1 MGLNSS
7 LCLSIPLLLGFLLHQ
22 PILKSL
28 LGPNLPEMSRSRSSL
43 IRSLVSKLEAEK
55 ELEVLDKS
63 EAWYKVDLNLVKDS
77 EVAEK
82 FVQLE
87 QDEETK
93 KFITRSV
100 DQSDWLFTQVY
111 YNVAK
116 SLLSWFYCQTDI
128 NGMLGRGS
136 MFVLSSQQFL
146 RLARDLVTSSDRKL
160 PLMLDLGA
168 GDGRTTTHL
177 AKFYTSTAVTEVSG
191 PMRKALNIRGYTVLD
206 IDNWV
211 VPDHYDLISALN
223 LFDRCDKPISII
235 NDIHKSLKPSTG
247 LLLIALVLP
256 FKPYVESVP
265 GHKPSEK
272 IIVSGDAF
280 EEQVVSI
287 IRKIE
292 EFGYFD
298 LVSWSRVPYLCEGD
312 LSRPLYHLN
321 NVIMLLKK
329 K

>member
-7 LCLSIPLLLGFLLHQ
+7 LCLSLPLLIGFLFHQ

-28 LGPNLPEMSRSRSSL
+28 LGPNLSKMSRSRSSL
-43 IRSLVSKLEAEK
+43 VRGLVSKLEAEK

-63 EAWYKVDLNLVKDS
+63 EAWYKIDLNLVKDS
-77 EVAEK
+77 EVAGK

-87 QDEETK
+87 QDDETRN
-93 KFITRSV
+93 FITHSV
-100 DQSDWLFTQVY
+100 DQSDWIFTQVY

-136 MFVLSSQQFL
+136 MFVLSSQQFM
-146 RLARDLVTSSDRKL
+146 RIAKDIITSDTKL

-168 GDGRTTTHL
+168 GDGRTTTYL
-177 AKFYTSTAVTEVSG
+177 AKFFTSTSVTEVSG
-191 PMRKALNIRGYTVLD
+191 PMRKALSNRGYKVLD

-211 VPDHYDLISALN
+211 LPNQYDMVSALN
-223 LFDRCDKPISII
+223 LFDRCDKPITII
-235 NDIHKSLKPSTG
+235 NDIQKSLKPSTG

-265 GHKPSEK
+265 DHKPSEK
-272 IIVSGDAF
+272 IVVGGDTF

-287 IRKIE
+287 IKKIE
-292 EFGYFD
+292 EFGNLD

-321 NVIMLLKK
+321 NAIMLFKK